1 MSDRPSICLR
11 TILFTLVSKDAS
23 ENKYVEVFLLWLSQ
37 LIKCAELGP
46 QDTLEILCDQPTLQ
60 YMKYTPFH
68 QLIEALS
75 CKKKFFQLPQPR
87 TLLEGCMWKYMI
99 FDYSEDIF
107 FYCDIDI
114 LILKP
119 LVLLFKMV
127 PQNTLFAHIE
137 GTLANPNFSS
147 DLPKRS
153 YISEE
158 NGYSAGKF
166 IIIGKELQNRFFEYV
181 QTLYRQNPE
190 APYFCLEQPFY
201 NRAIYDLKGTYT
213 LNESLLNDTTICKNN
228 TEYSKEKCVLFDCNG
243 IPGDDARHLRKIS
256 YAISLLHCGIY

>member
-1 MSDRPSICLR
+1 MTDRPSICVR
-11 TILFTLVSKDAS
+11 AILFTLVAKDPS

-60 YMKYTPFH
+60 YMKNTPFP
-68 QLIEALS
+68 QLMGVLS
-75 CKKKFFQLPQPR
+75 CKKMCIQLPQPR
-87 TLLEGCMWKYMI
+87 TLLQGCMWKYML

-114 LILKP
+114 LIIKP
-119 LVLLFKMV
+119 LVLLFKEV
-127 PQNTLFAHIE
+127 SQNTLFAHIE
-137 GTLANPNFSS
+137 GTLANPNFNS
-147 DLPKRS
+147 DLPKGS

-158 NGYSAGKF
+158 KGYSAGKF
-166 IIIGKELQNRFFEYV
+166 IITGKELRNRVFEYI
-181 QTLYRQNPE
+181 QTLYSQNPA

-201 NRAIYDLKGTYT
+201 NRALYDLKGTYT
-213 LNESLLNDTTICKNN
+213 LNISLLNDDTICKNN
-228 TEYSKEKCVLFDCNG
+228 TDYRKENCVLFDCNG

-256 YAISLLHCGIY
+256 YAISLLNCGIY